1 MLTKTKIV
9 LAAVLLAGTA
19 NAALAEYD
27 PNPANRYPAYA
38 GPLADAPTYAAPGW
52 VNPLRVAHRALQSAP
67 VRLQDRSI
75 YDGPAVNPPPVNEND
90 WYNTDVRDK
99 ASSPFAGGGGL

>member
-1 MLTKTKIV
+1 MLTKTKLV

-27 PNPANRYPAYA
+27 PNPANRYPVYA

-67 VRLQDRSI
+67 VRLQDRSV
-75 YDGPAVNPPPVNEND
+75 YSGPVNPPPVNEND
-90 WYNTDVRDK
+90 WYDTDIHDK
-99 ASSPFAGGGGL
+99 ASSPYAGGGGM

>member
-1 MLTKTKIV
+1 MLTKTKIA
-9 LAAVLLAGTA
+9 LAAVLLAGSA

-38 GPLADAPTYAAPGW
+38 GPLADAPTYAEPGW
-52 VNPLRVAHRALQSAP
+52 VNPLRVAHRTLQSAP
-67 VRLQDRSI
+67 VRLQDGST
-75 YDGPAVNPPPVNEND
+75 YVPVNPPPVNEND

-99 ASSPFAGGGGL
+99 ASSPFAGGGGM

>member
-27 PNPANRYPAYA
+27 PNPANRYPVYA
-38 GPLADAPTYAAPGW
+38 GPLADAPSYAEPGW
-52 VNPLRVAHRALQSAP
+52 VNPLLVAHRTLQSAP
-67 VRLQDRSI
+67 VRLHDRSQ
-75 YDGPAVNPPPVNEND
+75 YDGPATNPPPVNEND
-90 WYNTDVRDK
+90 WYSTDVRDR
-99 ASSPFAGGGGL
+99 ASSPFAGGGGI